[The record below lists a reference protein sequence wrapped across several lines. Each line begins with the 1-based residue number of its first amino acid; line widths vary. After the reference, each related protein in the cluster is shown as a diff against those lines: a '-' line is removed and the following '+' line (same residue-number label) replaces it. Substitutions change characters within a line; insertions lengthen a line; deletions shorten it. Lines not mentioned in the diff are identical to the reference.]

1 MAMTD
6 QDLVL
11 LERSDHVAR
20 LVINRAASR
29 NALSFPTL
37 LRMRTLL
44 AEVRADADIWV
55 VVITGA
61 GEKAFCAGADL
72 KERRTMSEEQVTDFV
87 RNIRGLM
94 DDIANLPQPTIAA
107 MNGHAFGGGC
117 EMALACDLRI
127 LDANAQIGL
136 TETSLGI
143 IPGAGGT
150 IRLPRLVG
158 AAKAKELIL
167 MARRL
172 PAEEALNIGLVHRVA
187 PTGFIAGVADE
198 MVAALLRNGPLALQA
213 AKAAIDGGMDLPSE
227 AALEHEAACYA
238 RIIPTTDRLEALA
251 AFAEKRTPK
260 FKGQ

>member
-1 MAMTD
+1 MAD

-11 LERSDHVAR
+11 LERDDHVAR
-20 LVINRAASR
+20 IVVNRAAAR
-29 NALSFPTL
+29 NALSLPTIK
-37 LRMRTLL
+37 RMRALL
-44 AEVRADADIWV
+44 AELHKDGDVWV

-61 GEKAFCAGADL
+61 GDQAFCAGADL
-72 KERRTMSEEQVTDFV
+72 KERRTMNEEQVAEFV
-87 RNIRGLM
+87 KNIRGLM
-94 DDIANLPQPTIAA
+94 DDIANLPQPTVAA

-136 TETSLGI
+136 TETSLAI

-172 PAEEALNIGLVHRVA
+172 DATEALNIGLVHRVA
-187 PTGFIAGVADE
+187 PSGFISGVADE
-198 MVAALLRNGPLALQA
+198 MVEALLRNGPLAVQA
-213 AKAAIDGGMDLPSE
+213 AKAAIDGGLDLP
-227 AALEHEAACYA
+227 AALALEHEASCYA
-238 RIIPTTDRLEALA
+238 RIIPTSDRLEALA
-251 AFAEKRTPK
+251 AFAEKRAPK